1 MQSII
6 EIINSIGTPM
16 PNVNP
21 TVFYNEGWIT
31 RLLVL
36 SSIQE
41 KIKLGNVDFSCINNW
56 TSEALISSPFIN
68 AQNHREGYTHADIA
82 VGDFKVDYSK
92 RGKIIVNDDAILF
105 GIIEAKMGSNLSKG
119 TTHAK
124 EYNQAN
130 RNLVCIA
137 NNTTN
142 QPECKTFFY
151 VVAPESK
158 LKKYKME
165 VQISLESV
173 LEQVKNRFNLHE
185 TEELIFSQ
193 RQQIMEKIENTE
205 IKALSYED
213 WIKQFKNGDIQH
225 LLQNFYD
232 KANKWNR
239 IK

>member
-119 TTHAK
+119 TKHVK
-124 EYNQAN
+124 EYNQAC

-137 NNTTN
+137 YNTLDKAD
-142 QPECKTFFY
+142 CKLFFY

-158 LKKYKME
+158 LEYHKINA
-165 VQISLESV
+165 QIALNTV
-173 LEQVKNRFNLHE
+173 KQQVDYRFNLHQSE
-185 TEELIFSQ
+185 TNIYSQ
-193 RQQIMEKIENTE
+193 KEQIIAKIEKCD
-205 IKALSYED
+205 IKAISYEG
-213 WIKQFKNGDIQH
+213 WIDLFKNSTAHND
-225 LLQNFYD
+225 LQEFYE
-232 KANKWNR
+232 KAKIWNK
-239 IK
+239 I